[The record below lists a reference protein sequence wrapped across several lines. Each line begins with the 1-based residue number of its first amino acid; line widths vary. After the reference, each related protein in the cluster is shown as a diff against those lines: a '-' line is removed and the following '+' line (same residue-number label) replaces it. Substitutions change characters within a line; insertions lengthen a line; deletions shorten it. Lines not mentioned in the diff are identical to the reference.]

1 MYLYLFFLHMDK
13 LTNKE
18 QLVLHE
24 IREFISR
31 SEKMTIR
38 ALQTALGY
46 ASPRSISVLIDQ
58 LITKGW
64 IYRDSQDQ
72 IRISPDFRSDSH
84 EVRMIPLIGTIACGM
99 PIFAEENVETEIPV
113 STKLVSLTKK
123 YFFLRAQG
131 DSMNQKGIDD
141 GDLVL
146 IEQTTVPQD
155 GQIVAAL
162 INDEATLKEFRHE

>member
-1 MYLYLFFLHMDK
+1 MEK

-72 IRISPDFRSDSH
+72 IRISLDFRSDSH

-99 PIFAEENVETEIPV
+99 PIFAEENIETEIPV
-113 STKLVSLTKK
+113 STRLISTSKK
-123 YFFLRAQG
+123 YFFLRAQ
-131 DSMNQKGIDD
+131 
-141 GDLVL
+141 
-146 IEQTTVPQD
+146 
-155 GQIVAAL
+155 
-162 INDEATLKEFRHE
+162 

>member
-1 MYLYLFFLHMDK
+1 MEK

-99 PIFAEENVETEIPV
+99 PIFAEENIETEIPV
-113 STKLVSLTKK
+113 STRLISTAKK
-123 YFFLRAQG
+123 YFFLRAQ
-131 DSMNQKGIDD
+131 
-141 GDLVL
+141 
-146 IEQTTVPQD
+146 
-155 GQIVAAL
+155 
-162 INDEATLKEFRHE
+162 

>member
-1 MYLYLFFLHMDK
+1 MYTSYVFIFLFFLCMEK

-18 QLVLHE
+18 QVVLHE

-64 IYRDSQDQ
+64 IYRDSQEQ

-99 PIFAEENVETEIPV
+99 PIFAEENIETEIPV
-113 STKLVSLTKK
+113 STRLVSAAKQ
-123 YFFLRAQG
+123 YFFLRAQ
-131 DSMNQKGIDD
+131 
-141 GDLVL
+141 
-146 IEQTTVPQD
+146 
-155 GQIVAAL
+155 
-162 INDEATLKEFRHE
+162 

>member
-1 MYLYLFFLHMDK
+1 MYTSYVFIFLFFLCMEK

-18 QLVLHE
+18 QVVLHE
-24 IREFISR
+24 IREFISC

-64 IYRDSQDQ
+64 IYRDSQEK

-99 PIFAEENVETEIPV
+99 PIFAEENIETEIPV
-113 STKLVSLTKK
+113 STRLVSAAKQ
-123 YFFLRAQG
+123 YFFLRAQ
-131 DSMNQKGIDD
+131 
-141 GDLVL
+141 
-146 IEQTTVPQD
+146 
-155 GQIVAAL
+155 
-162 INDEATLKEFRHE
+162 